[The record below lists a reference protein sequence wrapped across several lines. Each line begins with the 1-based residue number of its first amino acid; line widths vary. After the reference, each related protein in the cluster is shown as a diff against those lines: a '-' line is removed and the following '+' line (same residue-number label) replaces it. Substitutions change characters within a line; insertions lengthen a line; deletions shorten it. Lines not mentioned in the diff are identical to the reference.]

1 MRRRMMDI
9 PGSSDVV
16 VIGAGPAGARTA
28 ERLASMGYQALL
40 LEREKVIGEQVHC
53 TGVVSN

>member
-28 ERLASMGYQALL
+28 ERLASMGYQALDL
-40 LEREKVIGEQVHC
+40 VKSGL
-53 TGVVSN
+53 